1 MAKEYSNIK
10 NADGENVIIERDTE
24 TKQEK
29 VFKTFETKESIIKK
43 SLVAQE
49 IKDLLLEL
57 FK

>member
-10 NADGENVIIERDTE
+10 NADGENVIMERDTL
-24 TKQEK
+24 TKQEII
-29 VFKTFETKESIIKK
+29 FKTFSTKESIIKK
-43 SLVAQE
+43 SLVSQE